1 MFVRTGTRDE
11 PRELMGVSHFLEHMM
26 FKGSKARRAEELN
39 EAFDQIGARNN
50 AFTSHDL
57 TAYHAHVIPEHTL
70 DALGLVADLL
80 RPALR
85 QEDFD
90 QERGVILEEIAMY
103 QDNPFWSVYERVQ
116 EAYFGEHPLGF
127 RVLGTPES
135 IRSLQRD
142 AMQRY
147 FEERYAPSNTVV
159 VAAGNINFD
168 QLVERAAKETEGWKS
183 PGAARVYPAHTE
195 RSSKLTFQDKHAT
208 RAYMMFAWPGPSQ
221 SDQRRYAA
229 AMCAYILGGQDGSR
243 LYWSLIE
250 PGIAAHATTE
260 HQGHDRIGQVIGAVV
275 CSTEDVERAQGI
287 FTEEC
292 GALRDSLTD
301 VDLQRARS
309 MVATAVA
316 LAGESPVGRMQRL
329 GTKLL
334 TTGEYRSLEE
344 ELRTIQGLSLD
355 DLRNCLADFPFAPL
369 VSGCVIPPA

>member
-1 MFVRTGTRDE
+1 
-11 PRELMGVSHFLEHMM
+11 MGVSHFLEHMM

-103 QDNPFWSVYERVQ
+103 EDNPFWSVYERVQ

-168 QLVERAAKETEGWKS
+168 QLVERAAKETEEWKS

-195 RSSKLTFQDKHAT
+195 RSSKLTLQDKRAT

-250 PGIAAHATTE
+250 QGIAAHATTE

-275 CSTEDVERAQGI
+275 CSTEDVERAQDI

-316 LAGESPVGRMQRL
+316 LAGESPAGRMQRL

-355 DLRNCLADFPFAPL
+355 DLLNCLADFPFAPL